1 MHAILIRNPWTCL
14 QTYLDVFDFNAY
26 VQKNVKLWH
35 NRNKRFDHPIYLD
48 IESSAN
54 SLESGYN
61 NTKLFY
67 LLDKKNPEIKTS
79 CWFPKQ

>member
-1 MHAILIRNPWTCL
+1 MHAIPTRNPWTCL
-14 QTYLDVFDFNAY
+14 QTYLDAFDFNAY
-26 VQKNVKLWH
+26 VQKKCKNLKLWH

-67 LLDKKNPEIKTS
+67 LLDKKNSRDKN
-79 CWFPKQ
+79 